1 MSKYIHIF
9 FFSGGGGGGRG
20 GAQKNR
26 LFVTVLLSTHCG
38 CCYHKSK
45 HLYWVLKDVSMRRF
59 F

>member
-1 MSKYIHIF
+1 MSIYIYFF
-9 FFSGGGGGGRG
+9 FFSGRGG

-26 LFVTVLLSTHCG
+26 LFVTVLLSPHCG

-45 HLYWVLKDVSMRRF
+45 HLFWVLKDVSMRRF